1 MRAAAAS
8 RHLLLRSTRPTSGLL
23 LRRPC
28 PSSPTQQR
36 LAITIPTSTTTTTT
50 SSLSSISRRA
60 PFSTTF
66 PKPKGLQPHSDDP
79 NPPNTEP
86 SHGPGSTPTG
96 AAQISDSE
104 YHEIADQYLNTLVL
118 AMEEL
123 AESNSE
129 GIEAEFSAG
138 VLTITHPKHGTYVI
152 NKQPP
157 NKQIWLS
164 SPVSGPKRYDWVVPG
179 DSQHEKAD
187 STVDLGDDGQSGGK
201 WIYLRDGSN
210 LSDLIKKE
218 LGVELR
224 HGGESESDVNQ
235 GREGPAKSGASTEP

>member
-1 MRAAAAS
+1 MKAS
-8 RHLLLRSTRPTSGLL
+8 RHLLRSPRPSVLF
-23 LRRPC
+23 RRPC
-28 PSSPTQQR
+28 PSPTQR
-36 LAITIPTSTTTTTT
+36 LTVPAS
-50 SSLSSISRRA
+50 SSLLSFSRPRA
-60 PFSTTF
+60 PFSTTLTT
-66 PKPKGLQPHSDDP
+66 PKGLQPDSSDP
-79 NPPNTEP
+79 KSPNTEP
-86 SHGPGSTPTG
+86 SPGTPSG

-123 AESNSE
+123 AESSSE

-164 SPVSGPKRYDWVVPG
+164 SPISGPKRYDWVVPG

-201 WIYLRDGSN
+201 WIYLRDGSS

-224 HGGESESDVNQ
+224 HGGEGASDVNE
-235 GREGPAKSGASTEP
+235 GREGPAKSGANTAP